1 MSFFIIS
8 PLSFIKA
15 TTENQTGICFNKKSL
30 KKSNFFKPFLPVS
43 TNLLYKVDD
52 ETPCTRDLAYAANVV
67 ERNLSCIIQ
76 SF

>member
-30 KKSNFFKPFLPVS
+30 KKSNFFKPFLPVR

-52 ETPCTRDLAYAANVV
+52 ETPCII
-67 ERNLSCIIQ
+67 RNPSELGAGRL
-76 SF
+76 

>member
-30 KKSNFFKPFLPVS
+30 KKSNFFKPFLPVR
-43 TNLLYKVDD
+43 TILLYKVDD
-52 ETPCTRDLAYAANVV
+52 ETPCKVSTFFVAF
-67 ERNLSCIIQ
+67 Q
-76 SF
+76 KKF